1 MRLQALGWSHLAV
14 IHFERHE
21 FDPSESYAIRSN
33 AIARKQEFFS
43 LVFRNCYYLWRI
55 ARSKGDGPAEK
66 MNERTLR
73 AYLSKVDETMPET
86 AAFRE
91 ALGTSAASAM
101 GGEA

>member
-1 MRLQALGWSHLAV
+1 MT
-14 IHFERHE
+14 
-21 FDPSESYAIRSN
+21 DIR
-33 AIARKQEFFS
+33 ATQEFFS
-43 LVFRNCYYLWRI
+43 LVFRNCFYLWRV
-55 ARSKGDGPAEK
+55 ARTKGDTASEK

-91 ALGTSAASAM
+91 ALGTSTASAM